1 VSPLTWAGQH
11 PVLLVTLLVIAM
23 LFGAFAF
30 AAMAEA
36 VARLEAGA
44 E

>member
-1 VSPLTWAGQH
+1 VNPLAWAGQH
-11 PVLLVTLLVIAM
+11 PGLLVTLLVIAM

-36 VARLEAGA
+36 VARIETGA